1 MATNSHQGF
10 TPAELTPLS
19 SITNG
24 NFKKELEHI
33 EREERDKVYNYVRN
47 YIIQKQNEEFENV
60 KRKSDQLGS
69 NNQNITNPKLKT
81 HDSIIKQ
88 NEDLRRIQVID
99 TTIQKLKSHLETSQ
113 PNEKQEAIE
122 KMLQNTYDQLD

>member
-19 SITNG
+19 NITNDD
-24 NFKKELEHI
+24 FKKELEDI